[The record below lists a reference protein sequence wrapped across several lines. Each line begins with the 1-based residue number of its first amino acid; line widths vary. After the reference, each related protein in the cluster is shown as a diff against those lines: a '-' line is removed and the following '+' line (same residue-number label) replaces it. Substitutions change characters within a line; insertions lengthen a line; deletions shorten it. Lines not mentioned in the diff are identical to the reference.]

1 MTTSPVVKGPSAP
14 VSWLSDPWPRA
25 STALLI
31 ATVGIAP
38 IALLPMA
45 SPIYA
50 GIATASPTVY
60 TYTVAIVVAVAL
72 MAVRAPR
79 HLLGGVLPWTP
90 LFVWLL
96 AQTVFSWDSSPRL
109 YSGLLHLALG
119 AAAFALGVVA
129 AAPTGDDAPERG
141 AAASVHLVPWLFA
154 AVAWIQ
160 LLAVTLALIGLPLRT
175 LTWAL
180 AQDANGR
187 ATGLTSH
194 PGELS
199 KLLFFCAMF
208 ALALPR
214 RTTRERWVAW
224 STLGATLVGVSLT
237 QSRAPLAGIVAM
249 IAIFV
254 ALDFAAGRWQRWHA
268 VALGMTGVL
277 ALASIPWMIRRF
289 ATDAGDRGHTM
300 RVALE
305 TIGQYPVSGVG
316 VNDYVAVVGETD
328 RLTSTGV
335 PVHNVFLLSAAEI
348 GILGALLLW
357 LPMVA
362 VSVRAVRDL
371 RRGSDITVRVL
382 VSALPGIVLMA
393 MTGWGLLQGPY
404 FLILAFVFG
413 YFSGPHPVS
422 MLPPRLR
429 RPWRSRAT
437 KARGGHTDGG

>member
-1 MTTSPVVKGPSAP
+1 
-14 VSWLSDPWPRA
+14 VS
-25 STALLI
+25 
-31 ATVGIAP
+31 TVLVIVTLGVAP

-60 TYTVAIVVAVAL
+60 TYTIAILGAGVL

-79 HLLGGVLPWTP
+79 QLFGGLLPWAP
-90 LFVWLL
+90 LFAWLL
-96 AQTVFSWDSSPRL
+96 AHAAFVWDSSPRL

-119 AAAFALGVVA
+119 AVAFALGVVA
-129 AAPTGDDAPERG
+129 AERARDAEPT
-141 AAASVHLVPWLFA
+141 VHVVPWLFA
-154 AVAWIQ
+154 AAAWIQ
-160 LLAVTLALIGLPLRT
+160 LLAVALALIGLPLRT

-180 AQDANGR
+180 ALDANGR

-208 ALALPR
+208 ALALSQ
-214 RTTRERWVAW
+214 RTTWQRWAAW

-254 ALDFAAGRWQRWHA
+254 ALDFVAGRWQRWHA
-268 VALGMTGVL
+268 VVLGMTVAL
-277 ALASIPWMIRRF
+277 ALASVPWMIRRF

-300 RVALE
+300 RVALDA
-305 TIGQYPVSGVG
+305 IGAHPVSGVG
-316 VNDYVAVVGETD
+316 LNDYVAVVGATD

-348 GILGALLLW
+348 GVIGALLLW
-357 LPMVA
+357 LPIVA

-371 RRGSDITVRVL
+371 RRSRGRDLPARVL
-382 VSALPGIVLMA
+382 VAALPGIGLMA
-393 MTGWGLLQGPY
+393 VTGWGLLQGPY
-404 FLILAFVFG
+404 FLMLAFVFG
-413 YFSGPHPVS
+413 YFASRDPG
-422 MLPPRLR
+422 PRLAVRWRMPR
-429 RPWRSRAT
+429 RPGVAVDEGR
-437 KARGGHTDGG
+437 KADGG